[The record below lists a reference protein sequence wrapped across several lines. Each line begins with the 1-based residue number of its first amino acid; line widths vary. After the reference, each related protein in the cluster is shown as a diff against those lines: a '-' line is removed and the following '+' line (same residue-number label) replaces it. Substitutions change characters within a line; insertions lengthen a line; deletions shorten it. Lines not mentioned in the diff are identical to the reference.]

1 MTYLFILSW
10 ENLFSL
16 ELEIFKGSS
25 CDSYSTELQVSLY
38 SLHNSFFFNSGQDIL
53 NILQWQHWHNKNLNK
68 CISCKGPQCCL
79 LSEETLDEVLQC
91 HYYGRMQQQTDNY
104 LSRQIYN
111 WIHILIL
118 LEVTL
123 NIFRLDANLKSDL
136 ETKPYRD
143 KHDVRYV
150 FLSNIKDL

>member
-1 MTYLFILSW
+1 
-10 ENLFSL
+10 
-16 ELEIFKGSS
+16 
-25 CDSYSTELQVSLY
+25 
-38 SLHNSFFFNSGQDIL
+38 
-53 NILQWQHWHNKNLNK
+53 
-68 CISCKGPQCCL
+68 
-79 LSEETLDEVLQC
+79 
-91 HYYGRMQQQTDNY
+91 MQQQTDNY